1 MIYAVQVAAGVYR
14 DAGLNPLK
22 ARQAQRKGRMNRV
35 VTCVVSAWSCEVTC
49 RVCVA
54 GPPRFSAFG
63 VRCACAAGVRCVP
76 ARSEQPAVPYLR
88 IVWRGAV
95 RARCTLK
102 RVVLLV
108 LRSLP

>member
-76 ARSEQPAVPYLR
+76 ARSEQPAVPSAYR
-88 IVWRGAV
+88 VAWRGEGAV
-95 RARCTLK
+95 HTKARCFY
-102 RVVLLV
+102 VL
-108 LRSLP
+108 